1 MTAQFTAV
9 QASGREIVAGARRS
23 IGLTTAST
31 SGRWV
36 SSSRNP
42 ARVATSV
49 ALIAAFLVAN
59 LWMLAPASAQATPGV
74 ADYIPET
81 ALFSAEFELDP
92 ESAQVTLGA
101 ELLVRANLEGLLA
114 EEDMAEVDS
123 GLAGLSLLASGEA
136 AVFLTDLPVEE
147 DLTLDDITSDA
158 ADVTTDPESA
168 LGGDVPQGW
177 AVVLLPENAASS
189 FDLYSSLVFEDETIE
204 IEETEYNGYTIMSKA
219 PADEYS
225 EGAAIALV
233 DDAIAVAT
241 VPEDL
246 EAVIDTAAGDV
257 EPLSGSASYIDVHDA
272 LEEEVLNF
280 GYINGPAM
288 LEALVAQDPEATASL
303 TEDLTVSLGS
313 HQGFVFW
320 ADEPGFRLDTIAL
333 AAEGAEIPAA
343 TAFEPAFTANVPDT
357 SQVYMGGADLGASP
371 ALNSLALL
379 FAQEMVAGDTL
390 TEATPIA
397 DVEAQADE
405 IFAETE
411 GILGF
416 NLKTD
421 VLDQL
426 VGEWAMA
433 GSVENITDLEPSSS
447 AIFVTEVEDDE
458 TVTSVVSTIT
468 NMIASQSDD
477 TFTLATRDVNGSE
490 VTVVDLSDSGTPLV
504 LEFGVIDEGL
514 VIGVNEGI
522 DDFVG
527 GTSSTLADD
536 PTFNDTF
543 AELPADVTSISYV
556 SIQSLLPLIED
567 AIALSAS
574 SSTLDADPAC
584 GDYATQ
590 AEAQAAYDEDDF
602 ENFNLD
608 LDYDGEACE
617 DFFSAATPEAGVS
630 GIGEVNV
637 LSVGSVT
644 FNDGERVGSSTIIL
658 IGE

>member
-1 MTAQFTAV
+1 M
-9 QASGREIVAGARRS
+9 R
-23 IGLTTAST
+23 TAST
-31 SGRWV
+31 HERRG
-36 SSSRNP
+36 SSSPDPIRL
-42 ARVATSV
+42 VTSV
-49 ALIAAFLVAN
+49 VVAAAFLIAN
-59 LWMLAPASAQATPGV
+59 LWMLAPVAAQAAPGV

-92 ESAQVTLGA
+92 ASAQVTLGA
-101 ELLVRANLEGLLA
+101 ELLERANLQALLA
-114 EEDMAEVDS
+114 EEDMAEVDT

-158 ADVTTDPESA
+158 AEVTTDPGSA

-177 AVVLLPENAASS
+177 AVVLVPDDAASS
-189 FDLYSSLVFEDETIE
+189 FDLYSGLVFEDETIE
-204 IEETEYNGYTIMSKA
+204 IEETEYNGYTILSQA

-225 EGAAIALV
+225 EGAAIVLV
-233 DDAIAVAT
+233 DDAIALAT

-257 EPLSGSASYIDVHDA
+257 EPLSGSASYTDVRGA

-280 GYINGPAM
+280 GYVNGPAM
-288 LEALVAQDPEATASL
+288 LDALVAQDPEATAVL
-303 TEDLTVSLGS
+303 TDDLTVSFGS

-333 AAEGAEIPAA
+333 PAEGAEIPAP
-343 TAFEPAFTANVPDT
+343 TAFEPAFTSNVPDS
-357 SQVYMGGADLGASP
+357 SQIYMGGADLGASP

-379 FAQEMVAGDTL
+379 FAQEMVAGETMTD
-390 TEATPIA
+390 ATPIA

-405 IFAETE
+405 IFAEAE

-433 GSVENITDLEPSSS
+433 GSVENITDLEPSIS
-447 AIFVTEVEDDE
+447 AIFVTEVDDDE
-458 TVTSVVSTIT
+458 TVAGVVSTIT

-477 TFTLATRDVNGSE
+477 TFTLTSRDVNGSD
-490 VTVVDLSDSGTPLV
+490 VTVLDLSDTGTPLV

-527 GTSSTLADD
+527 GTSSPLAEDQ
-536 PTFNDTF
+536 TFADTF
-543 AELPADVTSISYV
+543 AELPAEVTSISYV

-590 AEAQAAYDEDDF
+590 TEAQAAYDEDDF
-602 ENFNLD
+602 ANFNLD

-617 DFFSAATPEAGVS
+617 DFFSAATPEAAVS
-630 GIGEVNV
+630 GIGEINL
-637 LSVGSVT
+637 LSVGTVT
-644 FNDGERVGSSTIIL
+644 FNDGETMGSSTIIL
-658 IGE
+658 MGE